1 MFDKMITIALNPS
14 LDVTLWPETY
24 DCCEPNRCN
33 REKVYPGGKSVNV
46 TRVLKSLGVPARL
59 IGVAGRENIDLLR
72 GLLDRDGINYQLL
85 ETAGAVR
92 ENITVITPD
101 HRVFTVNRQGI
112 PIEKQAWDG
121 LFELIQKELML
132 AGENLVVFA
141 GSLPPNISADEYKR
155 LILSIRW
162 PNVKIALD
170 TDFFSFSEIR
180 EIAPFIIKPNLKE
193 AENILSRSGITTRST
208 FDTAT
213 LLAEVAEH
221 VLLSMG
227 AEGICYRHRQ
237 EGFCVSVPEVTVS
250 STVGAGDT
258 ALAGF
263 LAMIQQGENLQDS
276 VRYAAACS
284 CASVT
289 LEGTQAVTKAIA
301 AHYWK
306 QIQITKF

>member
-1 MFDKMITIALNPS
+1 MFDKIITIALNPS

-24 DCCEPNRCN
+24 DCCEPNRCK

-46 TRVLKSLGVPARL
+46 TRVLKSLGIPARL
-59 IGVAGRENIDLLR
+59 IGIAGRENIDLLR
-72 GLLDRDGINYQLL
+72 GLLDRDGIDYQLL
-85 ETAGAVR
+85 ETTGAVR

-101 HRVFTVNRQGI
+101 RRAFTVNRQGI
-112 PIEKQAWDG
+112 PIEKQAWDR
-121 LFELIQKELML
+121 LPRLIQKELVPD
-132 AGENLVVFA
+132 GENLVVFA
-141 GSLPPNISADEYKR
+141 GSLPPNISAAEYKR
-155 LILSIRW
+155 LILSIRRS
-162 PNVKIALD
+162 NVKIALD

-180 EIAPFIIKPNLKE
+180 DIAPFIMKPNLKE
-193 AENILSRSGITTRST
+193 AGNILSRSGITARNA
-208 FDTAT
+208 FDAAA

-237 EGFCVSVPEVTVS
+237 EGFRVRVPAVTVS

-263 LAMIQQGENLQDS
+263 LAMIQQGKNLPDS

-289 LEGTQAVTKAIA
+289 LEGTQAVTKAIVG
-301 AHYWK
+301 HYLK
-306 QIQITKF
+306 QIQTTRI